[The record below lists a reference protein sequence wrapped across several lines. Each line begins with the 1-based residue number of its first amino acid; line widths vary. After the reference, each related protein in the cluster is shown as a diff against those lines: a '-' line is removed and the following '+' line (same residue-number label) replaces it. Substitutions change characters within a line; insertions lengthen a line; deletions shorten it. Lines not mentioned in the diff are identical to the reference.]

1 MLSRAKLL
9 APKVALTTSR
19 VASTTARGKV
29 GGDISSVFPS
39 LSGIAPQ
46 PLPDRYAEL
55 KRLFTAGRESV
66 LVESWERLLLDL
78 EKEATVIKRFGSDV
92 CIFPF
97 IPSFPPVRWGVSV
110 D

>member
-9 APKVALTTSR
+9 MPNLALATRGVA
-19 VASTTARGKV
+19 TAATRGKI

-39 LSGIAPQ
+39 LSGIAPP

-55 KRLFTAGRESV
+55 KRLFTAGRERV
-66 LVESWERLLLDL
+66 LAESWERLLLDL
-78 EKEATVIKRFGSDV
+78 EKEAAVVKKFGSDV
-92 CIFPF
+92 CLFPL
-97 IPSFPPVRWGVSV
+97 ISSFRANV

>member
-9 APKVALTTSR
+9 APKLTLTTRR
-19 VASTTARGKV
+19 VASIAARGKV

-39 LSGIAPQ
+39 LSGIAPP

-66 LVESWERLLLDL
+66 LADSWERLLLDL
-78 EKEATVIKRFGSDV
+78 EKEAAVVKRFGSDV
-92 CIFPF
+92 SLFPL
-97 IPSFPPVRWGVSV
+97 IPSFPPARWGS
-110 D
+110 